1 MKIMMAMLLMQ
12 YVVSVKAG
20 LVNHVQGTA
29 NVAEMEMARAQRP
42 IRTGTDGYAE
52 ILLSPGSFLRLGEN
66 SEAIINDADLSHVV
80 VTLTRGPAVIE
91 VIEISKSAPLT
102 VTTGNLTTK
111 IVSDGIY
118 RFADG
123 IATVILGKL
132 QTEDGKLTYEKGWQV
147 FFQDNYRARKAS
159 KIPVN
164 GLDVYSE
171 ARSAVNARINMSL
184 AAAMH
189 GPVDS
194 GIYDL
199 WLYSNVYNSYTFIPR
214 WGFRSPYGHK
224 YYGANEGRVIRQ
236 GGNYSNNSS
245 GGGTTSTP
253 APPRDTS
260 NNNSGSSG
268 GGGGAAAP
276 APTASTPSG
285 QTSTPAVYI
294 ESKSTPVGAT
304 Q

>member
-1 MKIMMAMLLMQ
+1 MKIMMAVLLMQ
-12 YVVSVKAG
+12 FVVSVKAG

-29 NVAEMEMARAQRP
+29 NVTEMEMARAQRP

-52 ILLSPGSFLRLGEN
+52 ILLSPGSFLRLGED
-66 SEAIINDADLSHVV
+66 SEAVINDADLSHVV

-111 IVSDGIY
+111 IASDGIY

-123 IATVILGKL
+123 VATVIQGKL

-184 AAAMH
+184 ANAMQ

-199 WLYSNVYNSYTFIPR
+199 WLYSSEYDSYGFFPR
-214 WGFRSPYGHK
+214 GIFRSPYGHK
-224 YYGANEGRVIRQ
+224 YYGVNEGRVARQ

-245 GGGTTSTP
+245 SGGSNPVISIP

-260 NNNSGSSG
+260 SSNNSGGGSS
-268 GGGGAAAP
+268 APP

-294 ESKSTPVGAT
+294 ESKSSPVGAT